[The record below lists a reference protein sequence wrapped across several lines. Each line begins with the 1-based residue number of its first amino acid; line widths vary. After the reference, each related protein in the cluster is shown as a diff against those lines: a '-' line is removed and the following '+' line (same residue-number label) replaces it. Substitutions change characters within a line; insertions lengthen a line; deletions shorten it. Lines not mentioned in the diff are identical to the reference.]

1 MADTDTRQQSRG
13 FFRSLALTRKGRPG
27 LLPWLAF
34 FILLYA
40 AGLGFLLPYFA
51 KPFLEKTLSRELGVA
66 CTIGKLTVNPA
77 TLKITA
83 RDFRIP
89 YPDAARE
96 KTGEYLVR
104 LKRLEMSPSLLS
116 AAHKTL
122 IVDDL
127 RLVEPQ
133 FFLTRL
139 PDGTLSTQLFFA
151 GEDPREPN
159 AEPEEEKEA
168 DLFPLVIHN
177 ITIRNGTLTVAD
189 AVHGARHTAT
199 NIDLSVPFASTLQ
212 TDRDV
217 ALTPTLS
224 AVVNG
229 RAITIQGES
238 RPFASSRQTEFA
250 LQTRDLNLPDFN
262 SYIRPYTSLDLT
274 SGLLHT
280 ELTLRFEAD
289 AEKAFDVSLAGTME
303 ITGLTLADKKNTVF
317 SLAKA
322 SVDAENV
329 IIGPRRIIIN
339 KASLEKPEMVIRRA
353 KNGTVDWETF
363 FFLPKDAPKSDI
375 RITTSGGREVP
386 IPGRETAPEQPHG
399 LPLQL
404 VLKDSTLTDGKI
416 TWQDNAPQ
424 PPVRYVMENI
434 QGSFSDVST
443 DDAGSAVFSLSFGS
457 GASTVSARG
466 KATISP
472 MRVECALDAKELPLP
487 PFAPYVPRDSG
498 LVLEGGTLSVAG
510 DCLFQYRPELLAR
523 ISKGQAALSGIKART
538 GGAGAPFLA
547 VRNIAA
553 ERITADAA
561 ERTLHIGKIS
571 GTGIDGAFTRGKD
584 GALMLPAFTPKPA
597 DARNGKPAPA
607 PAPDK
612 PWHIS
617 VDALAVGQSTF
628 GFVDE
633 SLRRK
638 AAIQLKNIA
647 VSGKNF
653 SSHGTKRWDL
663 SVSAASG
670 EEGKLSLA
678 ANGTLAPLNLTFSGA
693 VEKADLRPLSPY
705 LQEATRIR
713 LREAS
718 LGGDFSGSV
727 RRAPGT
733 KTGGDFAVKG
743 NLGVYGTSF
752 TFRGKELGGW
762 GRMRVENFDYH
773 VPPSGRRACSIGSI
787 AVNSPRLAVIIDG
800 KGVSSLETA
809 LAGPDAPDG
818 AGGPGGTDERDG
830 QDGPEQGRETA
841 ERSPK
846 EPFEMASFSIGKVA
860 VSLGQATYQDN
871 RVSPPYTLRMNQVTA
886 ALANLS
892 LDPREEASLT
902 GSLTINGS
910 PVAVAAKAAALA
922 TEPKGSG
929 TMSVRSLDLS
939 RFTQYAEK
947 YLGYPVRRGELTA
960 DTTATLKG
968 RELTMRNTVLI
979 RGLDLGKK
987 VDSPHA
993 PDMPLSAAVGILR
1006 DPGGNITL
1014 NLPVS
1019 GTIGDPEF
1027 KLGGVVAKVIANV
1040 IFKTVTSPF
1049 SLVGGVV
1056 SGFFNLFSSDGPTSA
1071 EIVFPIGEDTLD
1083 AVARDSLQQLGEELR
1098 KHPKAVL
1105 DVTGLADRGE
1115 KNVLVDAWVA
1125 KALRQRK
1132 YNALPPEEKAKTT
1145 PEAMIVGPEHNAREY
1160 SRLLFDLYKDLPF
1173 VKKSKDP
1180 ETAAPQST
1188 RAVMRILRSRLDIG
1202 EKELLYLAR
1211 MRAVAVY
1218 HALCQGN
1225 IDIAFR
1231 IRLRESV
1238 LLDVEETGDRI
1249 ASYARITVTR

>member
-13 FFRSLALTRKGRPG
+13 FFRSLAVTRKGRPG

-40 AGLGFLLPYFA
+40 VVLGVLLPYFA

-66 CTIGKLTVNPA
+66 CTIGKLRVNPA

-83 RDFRIP
+83 RDFRIA

-104 LKRLEMSPSLLS
+104 LKRLEMSLSPLS

-133 FFLTRL
+133 FSLTRL

-151 GEDPREPN
+151 GEDAGEPG
-159 AEPEEEKEA
+159 ATPEEEKEA

-229 RAITIQGES
+229 RAVSIQGES
-238 RPFASSRQTEFA
+238 RPFASSRQTVFA
-250 LQTRDLNLPDFN
+250 LQTRDLNLPDFT

-289 AEKAFDVSLAGTME
+289 AQKAFDVSLAGTVE

-329 IIGPRRIIIN
+329 IIGPRRVIIN

-353 KNGTVDWETF
+353 KNGAIDWEGF
-363 FFLPKDAPKSDI
+363 FFLPKDAPTSDI
-375 RITTSGGREVP
+375 RITTGGGKEVP
-386 IPGRETAPEQPHG
+386 IPGRETPPEQAHG

-416 TWQDNAPQ
+416 TWQDNVPQ
-424 PPVRYVMENI
+424 TPVRYVVENI
-434 QGSFSDVST
+434 RGSFSDVST
-443 DDAGSAVFSLSFGS
+443 DEAGSAVFSLSFGS
-457 GASTVSARG
+457 GASTASATG

-472 MRVECALDAKELPLP
+472 MRVECALNAKGLPLQ
-487 PFAPYVPRDSG
+487 PFAPYVPRESG
-498 LVLEGGTLSVAG
+498 LVLEGGTLSASG
-510 DCLFQYRPELLAR
+510 DFLFQYKPELLAR

-538 GGAGAPFLA
+538 DGSAAPFLA

-561 ERTLHIGKIS
+561 ERTLHIGKVS
-571 GTGIDGAFTRGKD
+571 GTGIDAAFTRGKD
-584 GALMLPAFTPKPA
+584 GALMLPAFAPKPA
-597 DARNGKPAPA
+597 DAGTGKPAPLA
-607 PAPDK
+607 DK

-617 VDALAVGQSTF
+617 VDALAVGQSTL

-638 AAIQLKNIA
+638 ATVQLKNIA

-653 SSHGTKRWDL
+653 SSHGNKRWDL

-670 EEGKLSLA
+670 EEGKLSLS
-678 ANGTLAPLNLTFSGA
+678 ANGILAPLNLAFSGA

-727 RRAPGT
+727 RRVPGS

-787 AVNSPRLAVIIDG
+787 AVNSPRLAVIIDE
-800 KGVSSLETA
+800 KGVSSLQTA

-818 AGGPGGTDERDG
+818 ADR
-830 QDGPEQGRETA
+830 PEEGRETA
-841 ERSPK
+841 EQSPK
-846 EPFEMASFSIGKVA
+846 EPFEMASFSIGKIA
-860 VSLGQATYQDN
+860 VSTGQATYQDN
-871 RVSPPYTLRMNQVTA
+871 RVSPPYTLRVNQVTA

-892 LDPREEASLT
+892 LDPREEASFT

-910 PVAVAAKAAALA
+910 PVTVAAKVTALV
-922 TEPKGSG
+922 TDPKGSG
-929 TMSVRSLDLS
+929 AMSVRSLDLS

-947 YLGYPVRRGELTA
+947 YLGYPIRRGELTA
-960 DTTATLKG
+960 DTTATLEG

-979 RGLDLGKK
+979 RSLDLGKK

-1083 AVARDSLQQLGEELR
+1083 GVARDSLQQLGEELR
-1098 KHPKAVL
+1098 KHPKAIL
-1105 DVTGLADRGE
+1105 SVTGLADRGE

-1132 YNALPPEEKAKTT
+1132 YNALPPEEKVKTT

-1180 ETAAPQST
+1180 ETASPQST

-1225 IDIAFR
+1225 IDIASR
-1231 IRLRESV
+1231 IRLRESI

-1249 ASYARITVTR
+1249 ASYARITVAR